1 MDLPNQIYYLFISD
15 LIKERV
21 RESDIDQEIVY
32 PKLEL
37 QHQAMH
43 VSLVRRLL
51 EMFRQMD
58 IEYTIYIDIGTICLH
73 VVISVRSFSSRKG
86 DRVKGWIRGIVILAS
101 CKHHFIRVQINLM
114 QHSNMIYPF

>member
-37 QHQAMH
+37 HHQAMH
-43 VSLVRRLL
+43 ISLVRRLL

-58 IEYTIYIDIGTICLH
+58 IEYRIYIDMGTICLH
-73 VVISVRSFSSRKG
+73 VVISVRSSSSRKG
-86 DRVKGWIRGIVILAS
+86 DRVKGVDWGVSL
-101 CKHHFIRVQINLM
+101 F
-114 QHSNMIYPF
+114 